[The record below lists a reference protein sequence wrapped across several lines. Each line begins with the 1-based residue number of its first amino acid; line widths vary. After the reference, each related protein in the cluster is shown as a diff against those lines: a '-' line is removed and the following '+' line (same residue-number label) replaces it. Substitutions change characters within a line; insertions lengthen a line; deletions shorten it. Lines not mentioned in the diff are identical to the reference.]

1 MYRVELVISRS
12 VKMMMI
18 VVLIAIVMI
27 SVMDAVMTAVIAD
40 DGGLVMLNL

>member
-1 MYRVELVISRS
+1 MYRVQLVISRS

-40 DGGLVMLNL
+40 DGGLIMLNL